1 MPRVLNT
8 LRAERDLDD
17 LWCYMAIAA
26 DHPEIADRWLDA
38 LMAHARLVA
47 TQPKMGI
54 ARPEVAPEI
63 RSFIEGRYV
72 IFYRP
77 IPDGIEIVRVLHGAR
92 DLEASFH
99 TDD

>member
-1 MPRVLNT
+1 LPRVLKT

-17 LWCYMAIAA
+17 IWFYIAIAA
-26 DHPEIADRWLDA
+26 DNPEAADRLLDT
-38 LMAHARLVA
+38 LMAQARLIA

-54 ARPEVAPEI
+54 AHPELSPEI

-77 IPDGIEIVRVLHGAR
+77 VPDGIEIVRVLHGAR
-92 DLEASFH
+92 DLEAIFYA
-99 TDD
+99 DD